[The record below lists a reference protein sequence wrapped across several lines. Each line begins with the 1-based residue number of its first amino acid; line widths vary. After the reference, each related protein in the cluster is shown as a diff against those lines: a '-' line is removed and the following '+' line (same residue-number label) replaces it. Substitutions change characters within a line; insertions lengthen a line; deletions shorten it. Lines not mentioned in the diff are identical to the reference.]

1 MNISVN
7 GPKIFYTIPIL
18 GGINITETTVNM
30 WIVMAFLTAFI
41 LWLTH
46 GMTVHGTGKRQLIAE
61 KLVLMTQRLVDGN
74 MGKQW
79 RWFTPY
85 VAMIISFGFCCNFIS
100 VTSLRSPTADFS
112 VTLAM
117 ALVTFIL
124 IEYYTFK
131 TKGFGGFF
139 KRFTEPIVVMTPM
152 NIISEFATPVSM
164 SLRVYGNMA
173 TGIVISSLV
182 YGALA
187 ALSSFLLSWVP
198 SVFIKQI
205 PIFQVGIPAVLSL
218 YFDLFTSA
226 IQAYIFSMLTM
237 IYVEGATE

>member
-1 MNISVN
+1 
-7 GPKIFYTIPIL
+7 
-18 GGINITETTVNM
+18 
-30 WIVMAFLTAFI
+30 
-41 LWLTH
+41 
-46 GMTVHGTGKRQLIAE
+46 
-61 KLVLMTQRLVDGN
+61 
-74 MGKQW
+74 
-79 RWFTPY
+79 
-85 VAMIISFGFCCNFIS
+85 
-100 VTSLRSPTADFS
+100 
-112 VTLAM
+112 
-117 ALVTFIL
+117 
-124 IEYYTFK
+124 
-131 TKGFGGFF
+131 
-139 KRFTEPIVVMTPM
+139 MTPM